1 MRMRRVAASLATAV
15 MIAGGVSLAAAPAAS
30 AAATVTI
37 TTNCDGDLTL
47 FANPGDTIV
56 VTMGTGCLDGLGFLA
71 SYAAEGR
78 GFLTYDS
85 SANSVFTGVTSSDF
99 WWVIANGLGTT
110 TGTSQLM
117 AVDSLSNP
125 LEVGSMV
132 AIVGN
137 NDGASP
143 YFEAYIFYGGLRSDD
158 AKPIPPWVQGYGR
171 GSAADACKDGWTASW
186 EQWPHGGTGGWVC
199 TREIPSLG

>member
-1 MRMRRVAASLATAV
+1 MKARRIVASLAATV
-15 MIAGGVSLAAAPAAS
+15 MIVGGASLAAAPAAS
-30 AAATVTI
+30 AAGTVNI
-37 TTNCDGDLTL
+37 TTDCDGDLTL

-56 VTMGTGCLDGLGFLA
+56 VTMGTGCLAGYGFLA
-71 SYAAEGR
+71 SYAADAD
-78 GFLTYDS
+78 GFLSYDS
-85 SANSVFTGVTSSDF
+85 SANAAYTGVTANDF

-117 AVDSLSNP
+117 AVDSQDNP

-137 NDGASP
+137 NDSGSG
-143 YFEAYIFYGGLRSDD
+143 YFEAYVYYGGPRSDD

-171 GSAADACKDGWTASW
+171 GSAADACNDGWTASW
-186 EQWPHGGTGGWVC
+186 EQWPHSGTGGWVC